1 MGSHA
6 EVGAMIGGA
15 GSPSS
20 GSVLPPG
27 FPDEEARCLQ
37 PEKRLLLA
45 VLEAAVSDFQKY
57 ATALTAR
64 GRRIFA
70 DADAWFA
77 STRCDGPLDFESIC
91 QALGFDS
98 SFIRAGLRRWRVA
111 RRREPNPSRAVLHF
125 PFRRVTRAN
134 HVSGAAS

>member
-15 GSPSS
+15 GRTSS
-20 GSVLPPG
+20 GSVLPPS
-27 FPDEEARCLQ
+27 FLDEEARCLQ

-57 ATALTAR
+57 ATALPAR

-70 DADAWFA
+70 DADAW

-98 SFIRAGLRRWRVA
+98 SCIRAGLRRWRVA
-111 RRREPNPSRAVLHF
+111 RRGEPSPSRTVLHF

-134 HVSGAAS
+134 HVSGAPS